1 MGLFIL
7 YSKPLLLKIKMHIH
21 NVVGNFP
28 FYLLLKTQG
37 EYYNIY
43 LLFCVDNKI
52 KYFEFIS
59 DSGIH
64 CSVYGI
70 CFE

>member
-7 YSKPLLLKIKMHIH
+7 LPKLLLLKIKMHIH
-21 NVVGNFP
+21 NEVGNFP
-28 FYLLLKTQG
+28 FYFLLKTQD

-52 KYFEFIS
+52 KYFEFIIRFRNS
-59 DSGIH
+59 LFSLWNL
-64 CSVYGI
+64 
-70 CFE
+70 F